1 MNARRRWAE
10 LEGYRALA
18 AVAVVL
24 FHIRQN
30 MQVAAYDP
38 AVQGIHVGDN
48 YPYQTVHWFE
58 SLMSNVDLAVDF
70 FFALSGFLLV
80 LPFARAMLAGK
91 PLPSFKSF
99 AFGRLLRVVPL
110 YWTVVIVV
118 WTTRNYGYPG
128 DWRDLLEHLTFTQW
142 LDSRRIFYTIG
153 PAWSLADEMWFY
165 ISVPLVALA
174 AVWLAR
180 RWSDRNRRAL
190 VYIGVLSALVALS
203 LLWNVL
209 ALHAFDV
216 RPTQWSFTFGV
227 PARASTFCL
236 GAIAGVVVVWADDRR
251 LPRGVP
257 LAMRLGSLGTLW
269 WFASHRVA
277 DLGPWLHYIHPFAA
291 TCFSVVLVA
300 IGLGRPGVANRLCDN
315 RYVLAAGGLT
325 FALYIAHES
334 LLNPLSHVGLLRM
347 PAHDMIGNWLIGLPI
362 AVVAAY
368 LLHLFVEEPAT
379 RIRAAFD
386 ATWHRREYYPDL
398 VPAAAM
404 PARGEEHM
412 PAVVGLAAV
421 P

>member
-18 AVAVVL
+18 ALAVVL

-30 MQVAAYDP
+30 MQVPDYDP
-38 AVQGIHVGDN
+38 AVQGTHIGDD
-48 YPYQTVHWFE
+48 YPYQSVHWFE
-58 SLMSNVDLAVDF
+58 SLMSNVDLVVDF

-80 LPFARAMLAGK
+80 LPFARAMLAGR

-99 AFGRLLRVVPL
+99 ASGRLLRVVPL
-110 YWTVVIVV
+110 YWAVVIVV
-118 WTTRNYGYPG
+118 WCTRNYGYPG
-128 DWRDLLEHLTFTQW
+128 NWRDLLEHLTFTQW
-142 LDSRRIFYTIG
+142 LDSKRIFYTIG

-165 ISVPLVALA
+165 VSVPLVALG

-180 RWSDRNRRAL
+180 RWTDRNRRAL
-190 VYIGVLSALVALS
+190 VYIGILAVGVALS

-209 ALHAFDV
+209 ALHVFGV
-216 RPTQWSFTFGV
+216 RPNQWSFFFGV
-227 PARASTFCL
+227 PARLSTFCL
-236 GAIAGVVVVWADDRR
+236 GAIAGVVVAWAGDRR

-257 LAMRLGSLGTLW
+257 LAMRLGALGALW

-277 DLGPWLHYIHPFAA
+277 DLGPWTHYIHPFAA

-300 IGLGRPGVANRLCDN
+300 IALGRPGVANRLCDN
-315 RYVLAAGGLT
+315 KFVLTAGGLT
-325 FALYIAHES
+325 FALYIGHES
-334 LLNPLSHVGLLRM
+334 LLDPLSQAGWLRM
-347 PAHDMIGNWLIGLPI
+347 PFHDMVLNWLIGVPI
-362 AVVAAY
+362 VVAAAY

-386 ATWHRREYYPDL
+386 AQWHRREYYPDL
-398 VPAAAM
+398 VPATAM
-404 PARGEEHM
+404 PARGLEHEPEE
-412 PAVVGLAAV
+412 VGLAPV